1 MYTLPLSIF
10 NIVHLHDVTTSQG
23 ESIYLIKT
31 HTHTPTHTHTHTPPP
46 PTHTHKHP
54 HTQLTPCVLDAE
66 LDCFEDF
73 NPKKKDFEPIKMN
86 HF

>member
-10 NIVHLHDVTTSQG
+10 NLVHLQDVTTSQG
-23 ESIYLIKT
+23 ESIYPIKKNT
-31 HTHTPTHTHTHTPPP
+31 HTHTHTHTP
-46 PTHTHKHP
+46 T

-73 NPKKKDFEPIKMN
+73 NLKKDFEPIKMN
-86 HF
+86 NF

>member
-23 ESIYLIKT
+23 ESIYLIKKKKKKERK
-31 HTHTPTHTHTHTPPP
+31 THTHTHT
-46 PTHTHKHP
+46 

-73 NPKKKDFEPIKMN
+73 NPKKKKRFWANKDEPFLVI
-86 HF
+86 

>member
-1 MYTLPLSIF
+1 MLQHHKGKIYTLL
-10 NIVHLHDVTTSQG
+10 N
-23 ESIYLIKT
+23 KT
-31 HTHTPTHTHTHTPPP
+31 KQNKT
-46 PTHTHKHP
+46 KNKKP

-73 NPKKKDFEPIKMN
+73 NLKKDFEPIKMN

>member
-1 MYTLPLSIF
+1 MLYTTPVHFQYSSF
-10 NIVHLHDVTTSQG
+10 VRCYNISRGTY
-23 ESIYLIKT
+23 IPYLKKT
-31 HTHTPTHTHTHTPPP
+31 QKTKQNKNKT
-46 PTHTHKHP
+46 

-73 NPKKKDFEPIKMN
+73 NLKKDFEPIKMN